1 MSKEGIAYKDL
12 PVDQDHKVDDETD
25 ETVQQTLDI
34 LEEKKQEYMN
44 TAPTKDSEV
53 IRVLELIEEPT
64 ILRGETAEERRQRL
78 ATLLFVNRDSLKKF
92 HDSGLYTEYIANSKS
107 DLDSQ
112 HNIDSKNIT
121 LNESEEE
128 EEFYTPANQ
137 QLRAARQFLIKD
149 SIERARKRI
158 KYERESVNNALI
170 ANIIKSRRASNKL
183 VQSFE
188 LDGSQ
193 VISKR
198 PISRVTIS
206 PNSQYFAAG
215 SWNGDVS
222 VQNLKTL
229 QQVSVVEDDGR
240 GKIGGLDW
248 DNRGSM
254 LISGS
259 EDSTIRLHQFNA
271 NDKTLIEKHSF
282 KGHEGRVSHVKFH
295 PTDKYIAS
303 ASFDSIWRLWDA
315 NTGQELL
322 LQEGHSKEVYSIDFQ
337 QDGSLLCSGGLD
349 NVGLVWD
356 IRSGKSIMSLNGHTR
371 PLYSVTW
378 CPNAYEVA
386 TGGGDGL
393 INIWD
398 VRNSNKATEILA
410 HGSIVTDISI
420 SKGNNPYLISS
431 GYDKIINIYSVDN
444 WVTVKKLEGHTDKIL
459 TADITNDNNTIIS
472 GGWDRS
478 VKLWE
483 CHA

>member
-1 MSKEGIAYKDL
+1 MSNKGVSYEDL
-12 PVDQDHKVDDETD
+12 PVDQEHKIQDETD
-25 ETVQQTLDI
+25 ETVQQTLDK
-34 LEEKKQEYMN
+34 LEEKKHEYLKA
-44 TAPTKDSEV
+44 APTRDSEV

-64 ILRGETAEERRQRL
+64 ILRGETSEDRRQRL
-78 ATLLFVNRDSLKKF
+78 ATVLFVNRDSLKKY
-92 HDSGLYTEYIANSKS
+92 HESGLYAEYVTKGDSEVVQNTELGSKS
-107 DLDSQ
+107 DSQ
-112 HNIDSKNIT
+112 D
-121 LNESEEE
+121 ESEE

-137 QLRAARQFLIKD
+137 QLRTARQFIIKN

-158 KYERESVNNALI
+158 KLERKTVNNTVI
-170 ANIIKSRRASNKL
+170 TDIIKNRRAGNKIIET
-183 VQSFE
+183 FE
-188 LDGSQ
+188 LEGSQ

-198 PISRVTIS
+198 PISRVCIS
-206 PNSQYFAAG
+206 PNLEYFAAG

-222 VQNLKTL
+222 IQNLKTL
-229 QQVSVVEDDGR
+229 QKVAVVEDDRR

-248 DNRGSM
+248 NTTGSM

-259 EDSTIRLHQFNA
+259 EDSTIRLHRFNA
-271 NDKTLIEKHSF
+271 NDKTFVEKHSF

-303 ASFDSIWRLWDA
+303 ASFDNTWRLWDV
-315 NTGQELL
+315 TTEQELL
-322 LQEGHSKEVYSIDFQ
+322 FQEGHSKEVYSIDFQ

-356 IRSGKSIMSLNGHTR
+356 IRSGKSIMSLNGHTK
-371 PLYSVTW
+371 PLYSVKW
-378 CPNAYEVA
+378 CPNAYQVA

-398 VRNSNKATEILA
+398 LRKSNKVTEILA
-410 HGSIVTDISI
+410 HSSIVTDISI
-420 SKGNNPYLISS
+420 SKGDTPYLISS

-444 WVTVKKLEGHTDKIL
+444 WVKVNKLEGHTDKIL
-459 TADITNDNNTIIS
+459 TTSIADDGRTIIS

-483 CHA
+483 SHT